1 MQIFF
6 AKLVALFSGTSSFA
20 EAEDLCK
27 QHDMQLM
34 TIDTWD
40 EAMMVVYTLSSQGR
54 QGNFKIPS
62 RTILNS

>member
-40 EAMMVVYTLSSQGR
+40 EGMILYYGLGGE
-54 QGNFKIPS
+54 GNHKVFDCSLPK
-62 RTILNS
+62 